1 VKTYVATKSAGKL
14 PELRALFAGSD
25 LDLET
30 YAAYED
36 VAEGEESYAANALLK
51 VRALRRQLQAAGI
64 AGGVLADDSGIEV
77 DALAGRPGVL
87 SARYAGEDTP
97 WPERLDAML
106 SDIRGLPP
114 ERRGARFV
122 CVMAFC
128 DPDGVET
135 LATGTVA
142 GRIADA
148 PRGERGF
155 GYDPI
160 FVNLSDG
167 RTFAEL
173 SAGEKNAISHR
184 RRAADALLARLRGQ
198 HV

>member
-1 VKTYVATKSAGKL
+1 
-14 PELRALFAGSD
+14 
-25 LDLET
+25 
-30 YAAYED
+30 
-36 VAEGEESYAANALLK
+36 
-51 VRALRRQLQAAGI
+51 
-64 AGGVLADDSGIEV
+64 
-77 DALAGRPGVL
+77 
-87 SARYAGEDTP
+87 
-97 WPERLDAML
+97 
-106 SDIRGLPP
+106 
-114 ERRGARFV
+114 
-122 CVMAFC
+122 MAFC

>member
-1 VKTYVATKSAGKL
+1 MKTYVATKSAGKL
-14 PELRALFAGSD
+14 PELRALFAGSA

-36 VAEGEESYAANALLK
+36 VVEGEASYADNALLK
-51 VRALRRQLQAAGI
+51 VRALRRQLRAAGMTG
-64 AGGVLADDSGIEV
+64 AVLADDSGIEV

-87 SARYAGEDTP
+87 SARYAGVETP
-97 WPERLDAML
+97 WPQRLAAML
-106 SDIRGLPP
+106 SAIRGLPP

-122 CVMAFC
+122 CVMAFS
-128 DPDGVET
+128 DAEGAESVV
-135 LATGTVA
+135 TGTVS

-148 PRGERGF
+148 PRGDRGF

-160 FVNLSDG
+160 FVDVRDG

-173 SAGEKNAISHR
+173 SAQEKNAISHR
-184 RRAADALLARLRGQ
+184 RRAADALLLRLGTLRG
-198 HV
+198 